1 MDFIK
6 DWFFTQSISI
16 LHWIILAVSA
26 GALSLIWIA
35 LEKIE
40 TSKLGTFLRTILC
53 IPAIILG
60 WSFLG
65 GCIASFLRDP
75 KLFELCQP
83 VYEGPLIS
91 IVIFKAI
98 PQKGKFVAI
107 PFVLIHFLINIGVV
121 YYGFFE
127 NQKSNFTIL
136 DAVFALLAIASTLG
150 TYWYLRK
157 KSIEVSEDM

>member
-1 MDFIK
+1 M
-6 DWFFTQSISI
+6 
-16 LHWIILAVSA
+16 
-26 GALSLIWIA
+26 
-35 LEKIE
+35 
-40 TSKLGTFLRTILC
+40 
-53 IPAIILG
+53 
-60 WSFLG
+60 
-65 GCIASFLRDP
+65 
-75 KLFELCQP
+75 
-83 VYEGPLIS
+83 YEGPLIS

-150 TYWYLRK
+150 TYWLLRK
-157 KSIEVSEDM
+157 KSIKVSEDM

>member
-65 GCIASFLRDP
+65 G
-75 KLFELCQP
+75 Q
-83 VYEGPLIS
+83 
-91 IVIFKAI
+91 
-98 PQKGKFVAI
+98 
-107 PFVLIHFLINIGVV
+107 
-121 YYGFFE
+121 
-127 NQKSNFTIL
+127 
-136 DAVFALLAIASTLG
+136 LLADKLHEDS
-150 TYWYLRK
+150 YLNGEFPL
-157 KSIEVSEDM
+157 SL